1 MINKG
6 IQQGDVWQ
14 LGDHILGCGSS
25 LEKDF
30 VEKVI
35 GKNKIRCIMTDP
47 PYGVSYTDSK
57 KMLENVGK
65 EIAVDRTIIGDE
77 KQTTAEYTEF
87 TKSWLLKAAPHLD
100 DYNACYIFNVDLM
113 TCAIRS
119 GMAQAGFY
127 FSQTLVWVKNNSIL
141 GRKDYLPM

>member
-35 GKNKIRCIMTDP
+35 NSMDLCEFRPPVERPDIVSQGKPDWELLTTHSR
-47 PYGVSYTDSK
+47 
-57 KMLENVGK
+57 
-65 EIAVDRTIIGDE
+65 IAQARRLLQLGNDNIGDDM
-77 KQTTAEYTEF
+77 
-87 TKSWLLKAAPHLD
+87 AAHSGTVMIRGVPMVWSGGCD
-100 DYNACYIFNVDLM
+100 GVRRPAVMNRPTM
-113 TCAIRS
+113 TLAS
-119 GMAQAGFY
+119 M
-127 FSQTLVWVKNNSIL
+127 
-141 GRKDYLPM
+141 P